1 MARYVDS
8 LGGMLTSKD
17 EEFRS
22 FLHYTSRNVQ
32 RRFTSELDTR
42 NYLATLKFDH
52 KNQKL
57 NIIVNPD
64 SKAKEAALDIET
76 LSGGEKSYYRFL

>member
-1 MARYVDS
+1 MAHYVDF
-8 LGGMLTSKD
+8 LGEMLTRKD

-32 RRFTSELDTR
+32 RSFTSELDTR
-42 NYLATLKFDH
+42 NYLGSLEFDH

-57 NIIVNPD
+57 NIIVNSD

>member
-1 MARYVDS
+1 MAHYVDF
-8 LGGMLTSKD
+8 LGGMLTRKD
-17 EEFRS
+17 EGFRS

-32 RRFTSELDTR
+32 RSFTSELDFR
-42 NYLATLKFDH
+42 NYLGSLKFDH

-64 SKAKEAALDIET
+64 SKAKEAALDIRT

>member
-1 MARYVDS
+1 MAHYVDF
-8 LGGMLTSKD
+8 LGEMLTRKD

-22 FLHYTSRNVQ
+22 FLRYTSRNVQ
-32 RRFTSELDTR
+32 RSFTSELDTR
-42 NYLATLKFDH
+42 NYLGSLEFDH

-57 NIIVNPD
+57 NIIVNSD